1 MAGKEGSVAPKER
14 INIRYVPATGDQQ
27 EEVELPLR
35 LVMLGDYLGRED
47 DTPLEERDVLS
58 VDKNT
63 FSSVMQE
70 AGLSRELNVK
80 DTLSGDE
87 DARLKVNLKFKGLKD
102 FSPDEIVKQ
111 VPELERLIELRE
123 ALVALKGPLGN
134 IPALRK
140 RLEQILEDED
150 SRQKLIEELQ
160 SIETQAKEAK
170 RGQYLN
176 GAAASENGEA
186 SEGNGTSAPTAE
198 ADEDGVR
205 PDLNS

>member
-63 FSSVMQE
+63 FNSVMQE

-80 DTLSGDE
+80 NTLSDDE
-87 DARLKVNLKFKGLKD
+87 DARLTVNLKFKGLKD

-134 IPALRK
+134 IPAFRK

-160 SIETQAKEAK
+160 SIETRADNAK

-176 GAAASENGEA
+176 GAAASDNGEA
-186 SEGNGTSAPTAE
+186 PEGDGTSAPSAD
-198 ADEDGVR
+198 ADEDGAR